1 MGFVRLVRSGGLHC
15 SSNAARFIPDLEDI
29 ASLEQLCRGAHTSP
43 QTLAAAE
50 NLDAV
55 INNLTRNFHQDTD
68 YFKVKQQTVATVLLT
83 S

>member
-15 SSNAARFIPDLEDI
+15 SSNAARFIPDLQDV
-29 ASLEQLCRGAHTSP
+29 ASLEQLCRDAHTSP
-43 QTLAAAE
+43 QTLTAAE

-68 YFKVKQQTVATVLLT
+68 YFKVKFIVD
-83 S
+83 